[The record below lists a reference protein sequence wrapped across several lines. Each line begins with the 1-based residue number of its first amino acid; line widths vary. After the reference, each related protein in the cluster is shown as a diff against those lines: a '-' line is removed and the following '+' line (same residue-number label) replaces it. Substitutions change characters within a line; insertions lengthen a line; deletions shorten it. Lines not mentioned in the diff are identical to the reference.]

1 MTSFS
6 EKFGRLGLVGISGE
20 TLIFRAW
27 VLLILN
33 SKKSRRSSDLI
44 LSSLWPFLWLDGITD
59 LMDVSLSKLWE
70 IVKDRKA
77 WRAAVRG
84 VTKCQTR
91 LNNSNSGS
99 PSCSQGCP
107 VHPFDVTEAQVC
119 IPSAGRILT
128 GLTCASTSP
137 FFKGFIAGVSLHQ
150 SLVLLA
156 NFSLG
161 FERCPSPP
169 CWGDFGCHC
178 SVAKSCPTLCDSMDC
193 STQAPLSFS
202 MSRSWLRFMSI
213 ELVMPSILGL
223 WYLWLTYVFMQPPTC
238 SL

>member
-1 MTSFS
+1 
-6 EKFGRLGLVGISGE
+6 
-20 TLIFRAW
+20 
-27 VLLILN
+27 
-33 SKKSRRSSDLI
+33 
-44 LSSLWPFLWLDGITD
+44 
-59 LMDVSLSKLWE
+59 MDVSLSKLWE
-70 IVKDRKA
+70 TVKDRKA

-99 PSCSQGCP
+99 PGCTQGCP
-107 VHPFDVTEAQVC
+107 VHPFHVTEAQVC

-169 CWGDFGCHC
+169 CRGDFGCHC
-178 SVAKSCPTLCDSMDC
+178 SVAKSCRLFVTPQTAAPRLLYPSLCPGVGSGLC
-193 STQAPLSFS
+193 PLSW
-202 MSRSWLRFMSI
+202 RRHPSWDFDIS
-213 ELVMPSILGL
+213 G
-223 WYLWLTYVFMQPPTC
+223 
-238 SL
+238 